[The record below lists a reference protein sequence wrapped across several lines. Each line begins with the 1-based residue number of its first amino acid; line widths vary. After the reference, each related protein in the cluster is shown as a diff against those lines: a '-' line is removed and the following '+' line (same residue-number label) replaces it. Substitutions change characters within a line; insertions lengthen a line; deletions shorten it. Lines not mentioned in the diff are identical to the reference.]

1 MKTKIYC
8 LLTIVLMLSAFTS
21 FSQTAS
27 KSEVISGIKKGMIKV
42 TLFYPNGEG
51 KKFDIDYYANKHMP
65 LVKSLLGESVKV
77 IAIDKGLANGVP
89 NSPVPYLAIGYLY
102 FDSISSFQKA
112 MNESSSAKLEADI
125 PNYTNCIPVV
135 QISEVF

>member
-1 MKTKIYC
+1 
-8 LLTIVLMLSAFTS
+8 MLSAFTS

>member
-1 MKTKIYC
+1 M
-8 LLTIVLMLSAFTS
+8 LLNFTS

-27 KSEVISGIKKGMIKV
+27 KSDKISEIKKGMIKV
-42 TLFYPNGEG
+42 TLFYPNGDG
-51 KKFDIDYYANKHMP
+51 KTFDIDYYANKHMP
-65 LVKSLLGESVKV
+65 LVKSLLGESVKA

-89 NSPVPYLAIGYLY
+89 NTPVPYLAIGYLY

-112 MNESSSAKLEADI
+112 LSGPASAKLEADI
-125 PNYTNCIPVV
+125 PNYTNCQPVV

>member
-1 MKTKIYC
+1 MKTKISSV
-8 LLTIVLMLSAFTS
+8 LTIVLMLFAFTS
-21 FSQTAS
+21 FSQISS
-27 KSEVISGIKKGMIKV
+27 KSDAILAIKKGMIKV
-42 TLFYPNGEG
+42 TLLYPNGEG

-65 LVKSLLGESVKV
+65 LVKSLLGESVKI

-112 MNESSSAKLEADI
+112 MNESASAKLEADI